1 MFLVDTCGWIEWM
14 IDTPLA
20 RSYARYL
27 NAPESLLVPTLVQHE
42 LYKWLYREIDQATA
56 LASIAATQTANV
68 IALDTSLALLSA
80 DVAREFKLTTADAI
94 IYATA
99 RQHNA
104 TLVTSDAHF
113 ARLPH
118 VKYFQKSVPD

>member
-1 MFLVDTCGWIEWM
+1 MFLVGICGWIEWM
-14 IDTPLA
+14 IDSPLA
-20 RSYARYL
+20 KSYSRYL
-27 NAPESLLVPTLVQHE
+27 NSPDTLIVPTLVQHE
-42 LYKWLYREIDQATA
+42 LYKWLFREIGQATA

-68 IALDTSLALLSA
+68 IALDTSLALTAA
-80 DVAREFKLTTADAI
+80 DAAREFKLVTADAI

-113 ARLPH
+113 TSLPH
-118 VKYFQKSVPD
+118 VKFFQK

>member
-14 IDTPLA
+14 TDTPLA
-20 RSYARYL
+20 KSYSRYL
-27 NAPESLLVPTLVQHE
+27 TSPDTLIVPTLVQHE
-42 LYKWLYREIDQATA
+42 LYKWLCREIDQATA
-56 LASIAATQTANV
+56 LSAIAATQTAK
-68 IALDTSLALLSA
+68 IIELDTSLALFA
-80 DVAREFKLTTADAI
+80 AEIAREFKLATADAI

-113 ARLPH
+113 ANLLQ
-118 VKYFQKSVPD
+118 VKYFRK